1 MSITLPV
8 PKYVHVI
15 TKVAVD
21 SIEVQEELQ
30 YPAIIDQEPAQPLV
44 ELGECRGSK
53 VIEHS
58 PSNSKGYD

>member
-21 SIEVQEELQ
+21 PIEVQEELE

-44 ELGECRGSK
+44 ELGECRRSK
-53 VIEHS
+53 VIGHR
-58 PSNSKGYD
+58 PY

>member
-21 SIEVQEELQ
+21 SIEVQEELE
-30 YPAIIDQEPAQPLV
+30 YRAIIDQEPAQPLV
-44 ELGECRGSK
+44 ELGESRGSK

-58 PSNSKGYD
+58 PPNSKAYD